1 MTIEFGLTDEL
12 VNTQYA
18 PLAALSAHYQQNL
31 TFKPLEGMSIP
42 MKKRDFKASDKLLQ
56 VLLSILA
63 GCETISEVNVRL
75 KPEISLAKVWQWGR
89 FADQSGLS
97 RTLDA
102 LTLKQID
109 QLREATRLI
118 WRSNSLTACHDW
130 RGYLWLD
137 FDLSGLP
144 CGKQG
149 EASQKGY
156 FSGKKTSPD
165 ANWHGSVPFDTAKPS
180 GLTCTQAINIPCIA
194 SNPLCSPPK
203 ML

>member
-1 MTIEFGLTDEL
+1 MTIEFGLTDEQ

-18 PLAALSAHYQQNL
+18 PLAALSAHYQQHL
-31 TFKPLEGMSIP
+31 MLKPLQEVQVPI
-42 MKKRDFKASDKLLQ
+42 KERDFSPSDKLIQ

-63 GCETISEVNVRL
+63 GCETLSAVNIRL
-75 KPEISLAKVWQWGR
+75 KSELGLAKIWQWDR
-89 FADQSGLS
+89 FADQSCLS

-109 QLREATRLI
+109 QLRGATTSI
-118 WRSNSLTACHDW
+118 WRAHSLTLRHDW

-144 CGKQG
+144 CSKQA
-149 EASQKGY
+149 EESQKGY

-165 ANWHGSVPFDTAKPS
+165 ASWHA
-180 GLTCTQAINIPCIA
+180 
-194 SNPLCSPPK
+194 
-203 ML
+203 